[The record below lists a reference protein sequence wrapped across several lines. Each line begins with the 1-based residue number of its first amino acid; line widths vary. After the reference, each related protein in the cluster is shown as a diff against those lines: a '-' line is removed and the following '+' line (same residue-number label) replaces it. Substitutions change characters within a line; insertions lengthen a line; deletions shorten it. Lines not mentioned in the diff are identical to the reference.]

1 MTVTNKYLKSSISE
15 ISNFYKNN
23 TKPPED
29 MYLNLL
35 MELKVSELLIP
46 VVFDGE
52 KLSFP
57 NIEVDDGTSLIPL
70 FTSNDELK
78 KYSDEFESFPNE
90 IAYYIKMVNDFGFD
104 GILID
109 AGSDEFCIDNVVL
122 NKIPLTRKVESDNA
136 FDGIKLR
143 YIALSEKNEKLKRF
157 ISKDS
162 NFNKFDKLS
171 KILLDSVLLNVVVS
185 EKDLS
190 EFAHDG
196 VIDRN
201 EADTFTLFTKNSG
214 RDHYGTVYTDT
225 DAIVSF
231 HEDLEFFYYVQVTNK
246 YSVFHF
252 LLSND
257 LDGIIINPGTDDYY
271 VPRQVILRLLND
283 DLVNTDF
290 AEATRYAFPIE

>member
-136 FDGIKLR
+136 FDGAKLR
-143 YIALSEKNEKLKRF
+143 DIALSEKNEKLKRF

-190 EFAHDG
+190 EFVHDG

>member
-1 MTVTNKYLKSSISE
+1 MTVTNNYLKSSISE
-15 ISNFYKNN
+15 ISNFFKNN
-23 TKPPED
+23 TQPPED

-35 MELKVSELLIP
+35 LELKVCQLLIP

-90 IAYYIKMVNDFGFD
+90 IAYYIKLVNDYGFD

-109 AGSDEFCIDNVVL
+109 VGSDEFCIDNVLL

-136 FDGIKLR
+136 FDGEKLR
-143 YIALSEKNEKLKRF
+143 DIALNEKNKKLKRF
-157 ISKDS
+157 IAKES

-231 HEDLEFFYYVQVTNK
+231 HEDIECFYYVQVTNK

-257 LDGIIINPGTDDYY
+257 IDGIIINPGTDDYY
-271 VPRQVILRLLND
+271 VPRQVMLRLLND

>member
-35 MELKVSELLIP
+35 MELKVCELLIP

-143 YIALSEKNEKLKRF
+143 DIALSEKNEKLKRF

-190 EFAHDG
+190 EFVHDG

>member
-57 NIEVDDGTSLIPL
+57 NIEVDEGTSLIPL

-143 YIALSEKNEKLKRF
+143 DIALSEKNEKLKRF

-271 VPRQVILRLLND
+271 VPRQVMLRLLND

>member
-1 MTVTNKYLKSSISE
+1 MTVTNNYLKSSISE
-15 ISNFYKNN
+15 ISNFFKNN
-23 TKPPED
+23 TQPPED

-35 MELKVSELLIP
+35 LELKVCQLLIP

-90 IAYYIKMVNDFGFD
+90 IAYYIKLVNDYGFD

-109 AGSDEFCIDNVVL
+109 VGSDEFCIDNVLL

-143 YIALSEKNEKLKRF
+143 DIALSEKNEKLKRF

-190 EFAHDG
+190 EFVHDG

-271 VPRQVILRLLND
+271 VPRQVMLRLLND

>member
-35 MELKVSELLIP
+35 MELKVCELLIP

-90 IAYYIKMVNDFGFD
+90 IAYYIKMVNDFGFA

-143 YIALSEKNEKLKRF
+143 DIALSEKNEKLKRF

-190 EFAHDG
+190 EFVHDG

-271 VPRQVILRLLND
+271 VPRQVMLRLLND

>member
-143 YIALSEKNEKLKRF
+143 DIALSEKNEKLKRF

>member
-1 MTVTNKYLKSSISE
+1 MTVTNNYLKSSISE

-35 MELKVSELLIP
+35 MELKVCELLIP

-143 YIALSEKNEKLKRF
+143 DIALSEKNEKLKRF

-190 EFAHDG
+190 EFSHDG

-271 VPRQVILRLLND
+271 VPRQVMLRLLND

>member
-1 MTVTNKYLKSSISE
+1 MSETNKYLKASISE
-15 ISNFYKNN
+15 ISNFFRNN
-23 TKPPED
+23 TQPPED

-35 MELKVSELLIP
+35 LELKVCQLLIP

-90 IAYYIKMVNDFGFD
+90 IAYYIKLVNDYGFD

-109 AGSDEFCIDNVVL
+109 VGSDEFCIDNVLL

-143 YIALSEKNEKLKRF
+143 DIALSEKNEKLKRF

-190 EFAHDG
+190 EFVHDG

-271 VPRQVILRLLND
+271 VPRQVMLRLLND

>member
-35 MELKVSELLIP
+35 MELKVCELLIP

-143 YIALSEKNEKLKRF
+143 DIALSEKNEKLKRF

-190 EFAHDG
+190 EFSHDG

>member
-1 MTVTNKYLKSSISE
+1 MTVTNNYLKSSISE

-143 YIALSEKNEKLKRF
+143 DIALSEKNEKLKRF

-271 VPRQVILRLLND
+271 VPRQVMLRLLND

>member
-143 YIALSEKNEKLKRF
+143 DIALSEKNEKLKRF
-157 ISKDS
+157 IAKES

-190 EFAHDG
+190 EFVHDG

-201 EADTFTLFTKNSG
+201 EADTFTLFTNNSG
-214 RDHYGTVYTDT
+214 RDNYGTVYTDT

-271 VPRQVILRLLND
+271 VPRQVMLRLLND

>member
-109 AGSDEFCIDNVVL
+109 VGSDEFCIDNVVL

-143 YIALSEKNEKLKRF
+143 DIALSEKNEKLKRF
-157 ISKDS
+157 IAKES

-190 EFAHDG
+190 EFVHDG

-271 VPRQVILRLLND
+271 VPRQVMLRLLND

>member
-23 TKPPED
+23 TQPPED
-29 MYLNLL
+29 MYINLL
-35 MELKVSELLIP
+35 MELKVCELLIP

-143 YIALSEKNEKLKRF
+143 DIALSEKNEKLKRF
-157 ISKDS
+157 IAKES

-190 EFAHDG
+190 EFVHDG

-271 VPRQVILRLLND
+271 VPRQVMLRLLND

>member
-35 MELKVSELLIP
+35 MELKVCELLIP

-143 YIALSEKNEKLKRF
+143 DIALSEKNEKLKRF

-271 VPRQVILRLLND
+271 VPRQVMLRLLND

>member
-35 MELKVSELLIP
+35 MELKVCELLIP

-143 YIALSEKNEKLKRF
+143 DIALSEKNEKLKRF
-157 ISKDS
+157 ISKES

-190 EFAHDG
+190 EFSHDG

-271 VPRQVILRLLND
+271 VPRQVMLRLLND

>member
-35 MELKVSELLIP
+35 MELKVCELLIP

-143 YIALSEKNEKLKRF
+143 DIALSEKNEKLKRF

-201 EADTFTLFTKNSG
+201 EANTFTLFTKNSG

-271 VPRQVILRLLND
+271 VPRQVMLRLLND

>member
-35 MELKVSELLIP
+35 MELKVCELLIP

-57 NIEVDDGTSLIPL
+57 NIEVDDGTSLIPF

-109 AGSDEFCIDNVVL
+109 VGSDEFCIDNVVL

-143 YIALSEKNEKLKRF
+143 DIALSEKNEKLKRF

-190 EFAHDG
+190 EFSHDG

>member
-35 MELKVSELLIP
+35 MELKVCELLIP

-109 AGSDEFCIDNVVL
+109 VGSDEFCIDNVVL

-143 YIALSEKNEKLKRF
+143 DIALSEKNEKLKRF

-190 EFAHDG
+190 EFSHDG

-271 VPRQVILRLLND
+271 VPRQVMLRLLND

>member
-1 MTVTNKYLKSSISE
+1 MTVTNNYLKSSISE
-15 ISNFYKNN
+15 ISNFFKNN
-23 TKPPED
+23 TQPPED

-35 MELKVSELLIP
+35 LELKVCQLLIP

-90 IAYYIKMVNDFGFD
+90 IAYYIKMVNDYGFD

-143 YIALSEKNEKLKRF
+143 DIALSEKNEKLKRF
-157 ISKDS
+157 IGKES

-190 EFAHDG
+190 EFVHDG

>member
-143 YIALSEKNEKLKRF
+143 DIALSEKNEKLKRF

-190 EFAHDG
+190 EFSHDG

>member
-143 YIALSEKNEKLKRF
+143 DIALSEKNEKLKRF
-157 ISKDS
+157 IAKES

-190 EFAHDG
+190 EFVHDG

-271 VPRQVILRLLND
+271 VPRQVMLRLLND

>member
-143 YIALSEKNEKLKRF
+143 DIALSEKNEKLKRF

-201 EADTFTLFTKNSG
+201 EANTFTLFTKNSG

-271 VPRQVILRLLND
+271 VPRQVMLRLLND

>member
-109 AGSDEFCIDNVVL
+109 VGSDEFCIDNVVL

-143 YIALSEKNEKLKRF
+143 DIALSEKNEKLKRF

-190 EFAHDG
+190 EFSHDG

>member
-143 YIALSEKNEKLKRF
+143 DIALSEKNEKLKRF

-190 EFAHDG
+190 EFVHDG

-231 HEDLEFFYYVQVTNK
+231 HEDLEFYYYVQVTNK

-271 VPRQVILRLLND
+271 VPRQVMLRLLND

>member
-143 YIALSEKNEKLKRF
+143 DIALSEKNEKLKRF

-190 EFAHDG
+190 EFVHDG

>member
-35 MELKVSELLIP
+35 LELKVCQLLIP

-109 AGSDEFCIDNVVL
+109 VGSDEFCIDNVVL

-143 YIALSEKNEKLKRF
+143 DIALSEKNEKLKRF

-190 EFAHDG
+190 EFSHDG

-231 HEDLEFFYYVQVTNK
+231 HEDIEFFYYVQVTNK

>member
-143 YIALSEKNEKLKRF
+143 DIALSEKNEKLKRF

-271 VPRQVILRLLND
+271 VPRQVMLRLLND

>member
-35 MELKVSELLIP
+35 MELKVCELLIP

-109 AGSDEFCIDNVVL
+109 VGSDEFCIDNVVL

-143 YIALSEKNEKLKRF
+143 DIALSEKNEKLKRF

-190 EFAHDG
+190 EFVHDG

>member
-35 MELKVSELLIP
+35 MELKVCELLIP

-109 AGSDEFCIDNVVL
+109 VGSDEFCIDNVVL

-143 YIALSEKNEKLKRF
+143 DIALSEKNEKLKRF

-190 EFAHDG
+190 EFSHDG

>member
-1 MTVTNKYLKSSISE
+1 
-15 ISNFYKNN
+15 
-23 TKPPED
+23 
-29 MYLNLL
+29 
-35 MELKVSELLIP
+35 
-46 VVFDGE
+46 
-52 KLSFP
+52 
-57 NIEVDDGTSLIPL
+57 
-70 FTSNDELK
+70 
-78 KYSDEFESFPNE
+78 
-90 IAYYIKMVNDFGFD
+90 MVNDFGFD

-143 YIALSEKNEKLKRF
+143 DIALSEKNEKLKRF

-271 VPRQVILRLLND
+271 VPRQVMLRLLND

>member
-35 MELKVSELLIP
+35 MELKVCELLIP

-143 YIALSEKNEKLKRF
+143 DIALSEKNEKLKRF

-190 EFAHDG
+190 EFSHDG

-271 VPRQVILRLLND
+271 VPRQVMLRLLND